1 MLHVVPLTLSKKNKN
16 FTHLLKTILG
26 MSTSINLLSKFVY
39 IINFYSIFRIYEY

>member
-26 MSTSINLLSKFVY
+26 MSTSINLLSKFVHT
-39 IINFYSIFRIYEY
+39 INFYSLFIVYKY